1 MVSAMMTMILGS
13 LASASYQRMNIMR
26 RESDRAKA
34 LSIAEAGVAV
44 TFGLLVNDTALTAT
58 EADFGG
64 GSYTVAIT
72 TPATDV
78 RLVTATGVY
87 RGQTAT
93 AAATVEVKSEPA
105 VVIPPTILGPL
116 GDVML
121 VAGGNLTLSG
131 GINVNLGQFGAH
143 CNGNMLLS
151 GGPNLT
157 AHHVSAI
164 GTLTYSGNPR
174 VHLAGGAGRSHGN
187 GLTALNGLIN
197 AAQITSS
204 TRINGAWGT
213 TTSAINMAPQ
223 VVWPN
228 YFSPLPPISIQAVPA
243 VQPLTLPELNT
254 DAFRTFAEQNTYY
267 YAGNQNITRSW
278 LTADILRRT
287 GVNVNNN
294 QTVVAPQGGVL
305 YVNGTVSIAS
315 DMRVEGMVIA
325 TGTITIGGAAR
336 LNNTT
341 PYPGLV
347 SVNGNIVLGGGSS
360 GPTLN
365 GWIYAVNGSVT
376 AGGGASGCGIVAKQ
390 NITVTAGYAIGSFQG
405 SPFMWPGRETGGDD
419 DGDGADLAL
428 ISWTR

>member
-1 MVSAMMTMILGS
+1 
-13 LASASYQRMNIMR
+13 
-26 RESDRAKA
+26 
-34 LSIAEAGVAV
+34 
-44 TFGLLVNDTALTAT
+44 
-58 EADFGG
+58 
-64 GSYTVAIT
+64 
-72 TPATDV
+72 
-78 RLVTATGVY
+78 
-87 RGQTAT
+87 
-93 AAATVEVKSEPA
+93 
-105 VVIPPTILGPL
+105 
-116 GDVML
+116 
-121 VAGGNLTLSG
+121 
-131 GINVNLGQFGAH
+131 
-143 CNGNMLLS
+143 
-151 GGPNLT
+151 
-157 AHHVSAI
+157 
-164 GTLTYSGNPR
+164 
-174 VHLAGGAGRSHGN
+174 
-187 GLTALNGLIN
+187 
-197 AAQITSS
+197 
-204 TRINGAWGT
+204 
-213 TTSAINMAPQ
+213 
-223 VVWPN
+223 
-228 YFSPLPPISIQAVPA
+228 
-243 VQPLTLPELNT
+243 LTLPELNT